1 MNTNKVP
8 PEQLLAEVNDLL
20 RTMPP
25 ESAFLAGSPEVYGWT
40 GRAAAVAHAWD
51 VVRATTRFD
60 PVIPKLN
67 SKHKHF
73 VGPGISEALIFLNQV
88 RHDLSMRSQTAL
100 GVNVGTGLVFDY
112 FDEVRKAIEMAKQD
126 LLFIDP
132 YLDAE
137 FVSRYL
143 PHVSLGVT
151 IRLLARERINT
162 LLPSVSLIQQ
172 QANLT
177 VEVRSASGFHDRYV
191 IVDRATCFQSGAS
204 FKDGAKK
211 APTTLTQIIDAFPAV
226 LSTYEALWTNG
237 VVQK

>member
-25 ESAFLAGSPEVYGWT
+25 ESAFIAGSPEVYGWT

-51 VVRATTRFD
+51 VVRATTKFD
-60 PVIPKLN
+60 PAIPKLN
-67 SKHKHF
+67 SKLKHF
-73 VGPGISEALIFLNQV
+73 VGPGISEALIFLNQA
-88 RHDLSMRSQTAL
+88 RHDLSMRSQTTL

-112 FDEVRKAIEMAKQD
+112 FDEVRKAIETAKQD

-143 PHVSLGVT
+143 PHVSPGVT

-162 LLPSVSLIQQ
+162 LLPAVSLIQQ

-177 VEVRSASGFHDRYV
+177 VEVRSAPGFHDRYV